1 MFLIDPIEIKLWIES
16 YQKLS
21 HFHKYY
27 IMSKSV
33 WYGAVLRGDVN
44 KLTVGDQSSI
54 GDRAVVHVAKIQGD
68 FATSIGNMVTIGAG
82 AIIHAATI
90 HDKVMI
96 GESAQ
101 VLDGAVVESNSI
113 VEPGAIVTPGT
124 LVNGGELWSGC
135 PAKKVRALTEEEIAL
150 ITATAKDVLV
160 LASKHAT
167 ENAKDYAEVQ
177 EDELKAEIE
186 EYLDPSL
193 PHPLGIHRV
202 SCCFVF
208 LSFTRVS
215 CKFTCSG
222 SIRSFVFCR
231 IQRMFS
237 TRGSLDVFS
246 VRLYRTRRTCTPKD
260 TRRKRPMQTHH
271 NKLQTIL

>member
-1 MFLIDPIEIKLWIES
+1 
-16 YQKLS
+16 
-21 HFHKYY
+21 
-27 IMSKSV
+27 MSKSV

-54 GDRAVVHVAKIQGD
+54 GDRAVVHVAKIRGD

-202 SCCFVF
+202 SRCFVF
-208 LSFTRVS
+208 YHLHECHVNLHVPVLFV
-215 CKFTCSG
+215 
-222 SIRSFVFCR
+222 RSLLFCR

>member
-1 MFLIDPIEIKLWIES
+1 
-16 YQKLS
+16 
-21 HFHKYY
+21 
-27 IMSKSV
+27 MSKSV

-124 LVNGGELWSGC
+124 VVNGGELWSGC

-150 ITATAKDVLV
+150 ITA
-160 LASKHAT
+160 
-167 ENAKDYAEVQ
+167 
-177 EDELKAEIE
+177 
-186 EYLDPSL
+186 
-193 PHPLGIHRV
+193 
-202 SCCFVF
+202 
-208 LSFTRVS
+208 
-215 CKFTCSG
+215 
-222 SIRSFVFCR
+222 IRS
-231 IQRMFS
+231 
-237 TRGSLDVFS
+237 TSL
-246 VRLYRTRRTCTPKD
+246 KW
-260 TRRKRPMQTHH
+260 
-271 NKLQTIL
+271 